1 MALAAVVSAST
12 ISVSGGDMKKI
23 LFAAI
28 LLSFVV
34 STADAKRV
42 EFDGTKMAGDW
53 AAGTAYVQGD
63 IVSGRYLCWPVAGC
77 AAGTEVTN
85 TSYYVDLKGAKGDTG
100 TSSYTY
106 VAYASDDSGTDF
118 TTTFDAD
125 LNYIAIKVSATAIET
140 PAASDFTG
148 LWKNVK
154 GAAGSKGDTG
164 TVSSASGISI
174 PQGTSGQYFELLEGS
189 GGGTNKVT
197 VSAPATLAAD
207 VAVNAAYLGKGTK
220 CVTINA
226 ATASSDFLVERFPMA
241 ITINAVHVMQL
252 GATNVIGG
260 LDECDGNGANCAAV
274 DSDITAESTNANDD
288 GTLSNPSIDAGDWI
302 QWHTTSVS
310 GTNTQVGVCF
320 DYTVN

>member
-100 TSSYTY
+100 
-106 VAYASDDSGTDF
+106 
-118 TTTFDAD
+118 
-125 LNYIAIKVSATAIET
+125 
-140 PAASDFTG
+140 
-148 LWKNVK
+148 
-154 GAAGSKGDTG
+154 AAGSKGDTG
-164 TVSSASGISI
+164 TVESASGISI
-174 PQGTSGQYFELLEGS
+174 PQGTSGQYIELLEGS

-274 DSDITAESTNANDD
+274 DSDITAESTNSNDD